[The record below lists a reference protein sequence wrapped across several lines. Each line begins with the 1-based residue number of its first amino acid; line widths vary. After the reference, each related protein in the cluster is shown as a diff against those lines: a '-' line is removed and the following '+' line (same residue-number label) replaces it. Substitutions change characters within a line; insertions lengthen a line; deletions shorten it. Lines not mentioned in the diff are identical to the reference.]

1 MQLINE
7 NNVEAFKN
15 ALPRV
20 NVESC
25 SSGKDSDGCTLMQL
39 AVIKDKAD
47 FVEALL
53 DANIDGNIGEG
64 GQKPLLL
71 AAKLGR
77 DEILKLFMNC
87 SQKGNRSPEAK
98 STCTID
104 FDVCTRAREDLY
116 GKIIPTEIEGTEIL
130 IPYRIIYSLIHIY
143 YFTKLRIMNR
153 IIDFILSIC
162 RTWIRTVSF
171 EIRMEDVWRRKRFA
185 FR

>member
-1 MQLINE
+1 MNE

-20 NVESC
+20 KVESC

-64 GQKPLLL
+64 GLKPLLL

-77 DEILKLFMNC
+77 DKILKLFMDYGRKENHSSEANSNC
-87 SQKGNRSPEAK
+87 KTE
-98 STCTID
+98 
-104 FDVCTRAREDLY
+104 FDVCTGNGSEACLSQTKMNLCGGENVLHL
-116 GKIIPTEIEGTEIL
+116 GKLGNNL
-130 IPYRIIYSLIHIY
+130 VLSLI
-143 YFTKLRIMNR
+143 TLPNLK
-153 IIDFILSIC
+153 
-162 RTWIRTVSF
+162 
-171 EIRMEDVWRRKRFA
+171 
-185 FR
+185 